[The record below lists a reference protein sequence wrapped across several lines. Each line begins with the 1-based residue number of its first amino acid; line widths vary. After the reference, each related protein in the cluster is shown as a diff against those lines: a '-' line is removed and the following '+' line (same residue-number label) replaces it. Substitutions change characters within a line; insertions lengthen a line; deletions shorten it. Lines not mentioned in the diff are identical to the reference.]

1 MGTRVGIATSDDRL
15 PTERTLDALGV
26 AAQVDA
32 TVCADDGIP
41 VKPDPAMV
49 VHMCALTAAAP
60 GRTAVVG
67 DSMADL
73 RMGRAAGVALCI
85 GVLSGTATHAELEP
99 LADLVL
105 PSVGALLG

>member
-49 VHMCALTAAAP
+49 VHLCALTAAAP